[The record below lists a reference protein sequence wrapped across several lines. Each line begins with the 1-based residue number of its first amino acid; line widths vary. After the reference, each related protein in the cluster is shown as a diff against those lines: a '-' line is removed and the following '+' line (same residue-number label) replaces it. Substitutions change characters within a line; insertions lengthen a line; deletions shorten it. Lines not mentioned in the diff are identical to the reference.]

1 MSDRVT
7 SDIAIR
13 RHRGAAELYLCAAMM
28 AESEPW
34 VTLGIGYN
42 ELLDMVSDPYR
53 EVYLAHVDASIL
65 GFVVVEMKGA
75 FTGYIKSICV
85 SSLHRGRGVGGKLM
99 AYAEHRVFRE
109 KPNVFLCVS
118 GVNVAAQGF
127 YRHLGYEIVGE
138 LKDYLVSGYSEI
150 LMRKTVAPLSEFTAG

>member
-1 MSDRVT
+1 MAADMFV
-7 SDIAIR
+7 R
-13 RHRGAAELYLCAAMM
+13 RSRDTADLTICAAMM

-34 VTLGIGYN
+34 VTLGMGYN
-42 ELLDMVSDPYR
+42 ELLDMVSDPCR
-53 EVYLAHVDASIL
+53 EVYLAHVDESIL

-99 AYAEHRVFRE
+99 AYAEHRIFRE

-118 GVNVAAQGF
+118 SFNVAAQGF
-127 YRHLGYEIVGE
+127 YRRLGYEIVGE

-150 LMRKTVAPLSEFTAG
+150 LMRKTIAPLRAFTAE

>member
-7 SDIAIR
+7 SDIVIR
-13 RHRGAAELYLCAAMM
+13 RHRGASELYVCAAMM

-34 VTLGIGYN
+34 GTLGMGYN
-42 ELLDMVSDPYR
+42 ELLDMVSDPCR
-53 EVYLAHVDASIL
+53 EVYLAHVDESIL
-65 GFVVVEMKGA
+65 GFVVVEMNGV

-85 SSLHRGRGVGGKLM
+85 SSLHRGRGVGGLLM

-118 GVNVAAQGF
+118 GFNVAAQGF
-127 YRHLGYEIVGE
+127 YRCLGYEIVGE
-138 LKDYLVSGYSEI
+138 LKDYLVSGQSEI
-150 LMRKTVAPLSEFTAG
+150 LMRKTIAPLRAFTAG